1 MNKLTR
7 TLDSKFIKYK
17 PNNMYKVADTRQNTQ
32 NKKSKYRNKIIIY
45 EVND

>member
-17 PNNMYKVADTRQNTQ
+17 LNNMYKVADTRQNTQ
-32 NKKSKYRNKIIIY
+32 NKVKSIEMKL
-45 EVND
+45 